1 MAEARTPEPGA
12 PRAGP
17 SRGGFMKKGICV
29 GCLPKDGS
37 IEEKLALAK
46 RAGYHGVEIN
56 TLEDL
61 AERERVAAAARSAG
75 IELPS
80 VMASGHWANPLSSP
94 EEDVRQKGMQNI
106 RDSVDT
112 AVAVGATVVLVVPA
126 VINDTQLYRDGYEIS
141 LRSMRELAPYARERG
156 IRLGVENVWNRFL
169 LTPREM
175 RQYLDDVDAPN
186 VGLYFDCG
194 NILNYGYPQT
204 WIREM
209 GDRIIK
215 IHVKDFDAST
225 RQFRHLLQGSV
236 NWKEVRLA
244 LREIGY
250 DDYLTVELPLYP
262 TYPDQMIID
271 SSHHLDRIIRGE

>member
-1 MAEARTPEPGA
+1 
-12 PRAGP
+12 
-17 SRGGFMKKGICV
+17 MKKGICI
-29 GCLPKDGS
+29 GSLPKDWS
-37 IEEKLALAK
+37 LEDRLALAA
-46 RAGYHGVEIN
+46 RAGYHGVEIG
-56 TLEDL
+56 TLEEP
-61 AERERVAAAARSAG
+61 AERERAAAAARAAG
-75 IELPS
+75 VELPS
-80 VMASGHWANPLSSP
+80 IMASGHWANPLSSP
-94 EEDVRQKGMQNI
+94 DEETRRNGIQNI

-112 AVAVGATVVLVVPA
+112 AVAVGASVVLVVPA
-126 VINDTQLYRDGYEIS
+126 VVNDTQLYRDAYAVS
-141 LRSMRELAPYARERG
+141 LRSMRELAPYAAERG
-156 IRLGVENVWNRFL
+156 VRLGVENVWNRFL

-175 RQYLDDVDAPN
+175 RQYLDELDAPN

-215 IHVKDFDAST
+215 VHVKDFDVNT

-236 NWKEVRLA
+236 NWAEVRAA

-262 TYPDQMIID
+262 TYGDQMVID
-271 SSHHLDRIIRGE
+271 SSHHLDRIIAGE

>member
-1 MAEARTPEPGA
+1 MR
-12 PRAGP
+12 
-17 SRGGFMKKGICV
+17 KGICI
-29 GCLPKDGS
+29 GCLPKDWT
-37 IEEKLALAK
+37 IEDRFALAA

-56 TLEDL
+56 TLEAP
-61 AERERVAAAARSAG
+61 AERDRAAAAARSAG
-75 IELPS
+75 VEIPS
-80 VMASGHWANPLSSP
+80 IMASGHWANPLSSGD
-94 EEDVRQKGMQNI
+94 EEVRQKGLQNI

-112 AVAVGATVVLVVPA
+112 AVAVGGTVVLVVPA
-126 VINDTQLYRDGYEIS
+126 VINEAQPYGEAWEIS
-141 LRSMRELAPYARERG
+141 LRSMRELAPYAAQRNV
-156 IRLGVENVWNRFL
+156 RLGVENVWNRFL

-175 RQYLDDVDAPN
+175 RQYLDAIDASN

-194 NILNYGYPQT
+194 NILSYGYPQS
-204 WIREM
+204 WIREL

-215 IHVKDFDAST
+215 VHVKDFDSST

-262 TYPDQMIID
+262 TYPDQMVID
-271 SSHHLDRIIRGE
+271 SSHHLDRIIAGE